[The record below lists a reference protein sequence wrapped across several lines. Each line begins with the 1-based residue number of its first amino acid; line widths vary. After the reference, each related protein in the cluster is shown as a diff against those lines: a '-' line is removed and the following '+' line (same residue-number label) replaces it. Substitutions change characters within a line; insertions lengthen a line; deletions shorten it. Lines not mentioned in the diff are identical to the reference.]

1 MESKALK
8 TGSIVMVVMAVYG
21 LIFGLIW
28 LFAAEALSTPIFDSF
43 TGQTWSDF
51 VTANAKAADLWI
63 MNNRLTVAM
72 ALAVSILGI
81 LLALTS
87 YRKGEK
93 WSWFAF
99 LVSGIIVWGSH
110 VTYYIAL
117 ASSMHT
123 ILMLIGLVL
132 LVIGLVIPAKAI
144 LGREAGKK

>member
-28 LFAAEALSTPIFDSF
+28 LFAAEALTTPVFDSF

-51 VTANAKAADLWI
+51 VTANAKAADLWV

-81 LLALTS
+81 FLALTS

-110 VTYYIAL
+110 VAYYITL
-117 ASSMHT
+117 ASSIDMV
-123 ILMLIGLVL
+123 LMLIGLVL
-132 LVIGLVIPAKAI
+132 LVIGLAIPAKAI
-144 LGREAGKK
+144 LGGKANKK

>member
-21 LIFGLIW
+21 LILGLI
-28 LFAAEALSTPIFDSF
+28 LHFGAKALIPPVFDSF

-51 VTANAKAADLWI
+51 VTANAKAADLWM

-72 ALAVSILGI
+72 ALAVSIIGI
-81 LLALTS
+81 FLALTS

-99 LVSGIIVWGSH
+99 LVSGIIVWGSNLA
-110 VTYYIAL
+110 YYIAL
-117 ASSMHT
+117 ASLMNT
-123 ILMLIGLVL
+123 IIMLIGLVL
-132 LVIGLVIPAKAI
+132 LVIGPVIPARAI
-144 LGREAGKK
+144 LGSEADKK

>member
-8 TGSIVMVVMAVYG
+8 IGSIVMVVMAVYG
-21 LIFGLIW
+21 LILGLIVHFGAKA
-28 LFAAEALSTPIFDSF
+28 LITPVFASF

-72 ALAVSILGI
+72 ALAVSIIGI

-99 LVSGIIVWGSH
+99 LVSGIIVWGSN
-110 VTYYIAL
+110 VAYSIAL
-117 ASSMHT
+117 ASS
-123 ILMLIGLVL
+123 INIVLVLIGLVL

-144 LGREAGKK
+144 LGAEAGKK

>member
-51 VTANAKAADLWI
+51 VTANAKAADLWM
-63 MNNRLTVAM
+63 MNNRLTVAF
-72 ALAVSILGI
+72 ALAVSIIGI
-81 LLALTS
+81 FLALTS

-99 LVSGIIVWGSH
+99 MVSGIIVWGSNLA
-110 VTYYIAL
+110 YYITL
-117 ASSMHT
+117 ASSINIVIMS
-123 ILMLIGLVL
+123 IGLVL
-132 LVIGLVIPAKAI
+132 LIIGLVIPAGAI
-144 LGREAGKK
+144 LGSKAGKK

>member
-21 LIFGLIW
+21 LILGLIW
-28 LFAAEALSTPIFDSF
+28 LFAAEALTTDVFDSF

-51 VTANAKAADLWI
+51 VAANAKAADLQI
-63 MNNRLTVAM
+63 MSIRLRAAM

-81 LLALTS
+81 FLALTS

-99 LVSGIIVWGSH
+99 LVSGIIVWGSN
-110 VTYYIAL
+110 VAYYITL
-117 ASSMHT
+117 ASLT
-123 ILMLIGLVL
+123 TTVIMLIGLVL
-132 LVIGLVIPAKAI
+132 LVIGLAIPAKAI
-144 LGREAGKK
+144 LGGKADKK

>member
-21 LIFGLIW
+21 LILGLIW
-28 LFAAEALSTPIFDSF
+28 LFGAEALTTPIFASF

-63 MNNRLTVAM
+63 MNNRLTVAIV
-72 ALAVSILGI
+72 LAVSILGI

-110 VTYYIAL
+110 VAYYITL
-117 ASSMHT
+117 ASSMNT
-123 ILMLIGLVL
+123 VLMLIGLVL

-144 LGREAGKK
+144 LAGKADKK

>member
-21 LIFGLIW
+21 LILGLIW
-28 LFAAEALSTPIFDSF
+28 LFAAEALTTPVFDSF

-81 LLALTS
+81 FLALTS

-99 LVSGIIVWGSH
+99 LVPGIIVWGSNLA
-110 VTYYIAL
+110 YYIAL
-117 ASSMHT
+117 ASLMNT
-123 ILMLIGLVL
+123 IIMLIGLVL

-144 LGREAGKK
+144 LGSKAGKK

>member
-21 LIFGLIW
+21 LILGLI
-28 LFAAEALSTPIFDSF
+28 LHFGAKALIPPVFASF

-51 VTANAKAADLWI
+51 VTANAKAAELQI
-63 MNNRLTVAM
+63 MSIRVKAAM

-81 LLALTS
+81 FLALTS

-99 LVSGIIVWGSH
+99 LVSGIIVWGSN
-110 VTYYIAL
+110 VAFYIAL
-117 ASSMHT
+117 ASS
-123 ILMLIGLVL
+123 IDIVLMLIGLVL

-144 LGREAGKK
+144 LGGEAAKK

>member
-21 LIFGLIW
+21 LIFGLIGHFGAKA
-28 LFAAEALSTPIFDSF
+28 LIPPVFASF

-51 VTANAKAADLWI
+51 VTANAKAADLQI
-63 MNNRLTVAM
+63 MSIRLRTAM

-99 LVSGIIVWGSH
+99 LVSGAIVWGSN
-110 VTYYIAL
+110 VAYYTAL
-117 ASSMHT
+117 ASLMNMV
-123 ILMLIGLVL
+123 LMLIGLVL
-132 LVIGLVIPAKAI
+132 LVVGLVIPARAI
-144 LGREAGKK
+144 LGGKANKK

>member
-21 LIFGLIW
+21 LILGLMK
-28 LFAAEALSTPIFDSF
+28 LFATKALFTPVFASF
-43 TGQTWSDF
+43 IGQTWSDF
-51 VTANAKAADLWI
+51 VAANAKAADLQI
-63 MNNRLTVAM
+63 MSIRLVAATVI
-72 ALAVSILGI
+72 AVSILGI
-81 LLALTS
+81 FLALTS

-110 VTYYIAL
+110 VAYYTAL
-117 ASSMHT
+117 ASLMSMV
-123 ILMLIGLVL
+123 LMLIGLVL

-144 LGREAGKK
+144 LGGKADKK

>member
-8 TGSIVMVVMAVYG
+8 TGSIVMVVMSVYG
-21 LIFGLIW
+21 LILGLAW
-28 LFAAEALSTPIFDSF
+28 LFAAKALTTPVFDTF

-51 VTANAKAADLWI
+51 VTANAKAADLWT
-63 MNNRLTVAM
+63 MNTRLTAAF

-81 LLALTS
+81 FVALTS

-99 LVSGIIVWGSH
+99 LVPGIIVWGSN
-110 VTYYIAL
+110 VAYYVAL
-117 ASSMHT
+117 ASVMNT
-123 ILMLIGLVL
+123 VIALIGLVL

-144 LGREAGKK
+144 LGARADKK